1 MLSIKKCTA
10 MAGTSLLA
18 SLETN
23 DIVLVML
30 GKDSY
35 RKRLDELLAALS
47 AAKTRTCYVLLNLP
61 YASARKRLAGGNI
74 DPSRF
79 FFIDVLT
86 SAVGRGDECQDCLF
100 VEDPHALTDLGLA
113 MSQAIEEK
121 NCDIL
126 LLDAVSTLLI
136 YHPRNVVVMF
146 SHNAI
151 TKLRMWRKKG
161 IFLLVGED
169 AGSEL
174 MKDLVMFS
182 DAVIDLAGAAGEGA
196 AGGV

>member
-1 MLSIKKCTA
+1 MA
-10 MAGTSLLA
+10 MAAAPLLA
-18 SLETN
+18 PLETN
-23 DIVLVML
+23 DIVLVVL
-30 GKDSY
+30 GKDTY
-35 RKRLDELLAALS
+35 RERLDEILAALS
-47 AAKTRTCYVLLNLP
+47 AAKTQTCYVLLNLP
-61 YASARKRLAGGNI
+61 YASAKRRLAGCCK
-74 DPSRF
+74 DASKF
-79 FFIDVLT
+79 LFVDTLT
-86 SAVGRGDECQDCLF
+86 SAVGRSGDASDCLF
-100 VEDPHALTDLGLA
+100 VDDPHALTDLGLA
-113 MSQAIEEK
+113 MSQAFEEK
-121 NCDIL
+121 DCDIL

>member
-1 MLSIKKCTA
+1 
-10 MAGTSLLA
+10 MAGTSILA
-18 SLETN
+18 PLETN
-23 DIVLVML
+23 DIVLVVL
-30 GKDSY
+30 GKDTY
-35 RKRLDELLAALS
+35 RERLDELLAEIS
-47 AAKTRTCYVLLNLP
+47 AGKTRTCYVLLNLP
-61 YASARKRLAGGNI
+61 YASARKRLAGRM
-74 DPSRF
+74 DASKF
-79 FFIDVLT
+79 LFIDTLT
-86 SAVGRGDECQDCLF
+86 SSVGRSGDAQDCLF

-113 MSQAIEEK
+113 MSQAFEEK
-121 NCDIL
+121 GCDTL

-182 DAVIDLAGAAGEGA
+182 DAVIDLAGK
-196 AGGV
+196 AGGGV